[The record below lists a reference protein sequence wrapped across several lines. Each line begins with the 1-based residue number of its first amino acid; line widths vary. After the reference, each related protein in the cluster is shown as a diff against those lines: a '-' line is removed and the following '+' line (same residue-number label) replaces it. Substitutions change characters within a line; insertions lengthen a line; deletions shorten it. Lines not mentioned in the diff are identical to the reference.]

1 MTDQEFDNI
10 PPLEHPQDGEVTS
23 AATFVAQATP
33 AMPANENPTSP
44 PYGRKSSQ
52 PAGQTAHQDL
62 NQGVT
67 LESLPHNIEAEQ
79 ALLGALLYNNLAYE
93 NVSDFL
99 RASHFSERAHEQI
112 YEAITLLL
120 ERGQVADPV
129 TLKDYFH
136 SQASLEEIGG
146 IAYLAKLSASVVS
159 LVNTGDYGKIIYDLF
174 LRRQLINLSQELASK
189 SHKVDLESNATDF
202 IEETEQQLFDL
213 ATTGNMDRGFVHFAE
228 ALSASIE
235 TAQIAFKSDGH
246 VVGVTTGLID
256 LDKKLGGLHPSDLL
270 ILAGRPSM
278 GKTALATNIAF
289 NAAQASLK
297 EKQGGAAVAFFSLEM
312 SAEQLA
318 GRILAAESG
327 IVSDK
332 IRRGELNGDD
342 FQKFADVAKEL
353 ASLPLFIDDTPALSM
368 SALRTR
374 CRRLKRQHNL
384 GCIVVDYLQLLSGSN
399 KKSEN
404 RVQEISEITRSLK
417 ALAKELHVP
426 VLALSQLSRAVE
438 QRDDK
443 RPQLS
448 DLRESGSIEQDADVV
463 MFVFRQSYYLERKEP
478 DLGTDQHIEWRAQ
491 MDNIRNV
498 SEIILAKQRHGPVG
512 TVRLYFD
519 SRVTKFGD
527 LTAEDQAKLMLAA

>member
-1 MTDQEFDNI
+1 MTEQDFADI
-10 PPLEHPQDGEVTS
+10 PPLDHPQDEGMIS
-23 AATFVAQATP
+23 AATFVVPSAQPQNSNNQNTDKTANRTP
-33 AMPANENPTSP
+33 FHELP
-44 PYGRKSSQ
+44 
-52 PAGQTAHQDL
+52 
-62 NQGVT
+62 

-99 RASHFSERAHEQI
+99 RPDHFSERAHEQI
-112 YEAITLLL
+112 YAAITRLL

-129 TLKDYFH
+129 TLKDYFQ

-146 IAYLAKLSASVVS
+146 TTYLAKLAASVVS
-159 LVNTGDYGKIIYDLF
+159 LVNTADYGKIIYDLF
-174 LRRQLINLSQELASK
+174 LRRQLIQLSQELASK

-246 VVGVTTGLID
+246 VVGVTTGLLD

-332 IRRGELNGDD
+332 IRRGDLNGDD
-342 FQKFADVAKEL
+342 FEKFADVAKEL

-374 CRRLKRQHNL
+374 CRRLKRQHDL
-384 GCIVVDYLQLLSGSN
+384 GCIVVDYLQLLSGSGN
-399 KKSEN
+399 KRSEN

-478 DLGTDQHIEWRAQ
+478 DLGTDLHLKWQAQ
-491 MDNIRNV
+491 MENIRNV
-498 SEIILAKQRHGPVG
+498 SEVILAKQRHGPVG
-512 TVRLYFD
+512 TVRLFFD